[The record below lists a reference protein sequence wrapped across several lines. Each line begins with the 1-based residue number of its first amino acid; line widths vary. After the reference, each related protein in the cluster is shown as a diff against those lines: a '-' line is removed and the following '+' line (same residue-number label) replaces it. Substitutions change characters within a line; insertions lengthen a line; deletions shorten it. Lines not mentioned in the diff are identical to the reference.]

1 MIGVCDVWVVRC
13 RSGERESVVW
23 GPGPRAR
30 GARRRAA
37 AQPPR
42 YNSHAARRRAAV
54 IDSRRARR
62 GGAGTSFIRR
72 SRSAESSP
80 PGRRIPPT
88 APAPG
93 ERRVAT
99 GPAPVPGRVE
109 RSSSVHTS
117 CIRVLPACV
126 YATTKPPHAGRERAA
141 VRGAARRDPRGRRRV
156 PPDVARRATID
167 VGIVLSRPRRRVVG
181 SHQSSVNEASPGVLL
196 QSWCGTRSTGASAA
210 RTPLRS
216 K

>member
-1 MIGVCDVWVVRC
+1 MWVVRC

-37 AQPPR
+37 EPPR

-93 ERRVAT
+93 ERRVASRNRDRRQP
-99 GPAPVPGRVE
+99 GPVAVE
-109 RSSSVHTS
+109 RSSTVHTS

>member
-1 MIGVCDVWVVRC
+1 MIRV
-13 RSGERESVVW
+13 
-23 GPGPRAR
+23 A
-30 GARRRAA
+30 
-37 AQPPR
+37 
-42 YNSHAARRRAAV
+42 
-54 IDSRRARR
+54 R
-62 GGAGTSFIRR
+62 GGAARVRALLDGVGAR
-72 SRSAESSP
+72 SRVHPGDVFRRP
-80 PGRRIPPT
+80 PPPR
-88 APAPG
+88 G
-93 ERRVAT
+93 SGGFAT
-99 GPAPVPGRVE
+99 GPPVAVE
-109 RSSSVHTS
+109 RSSTVHTS

>member
-30 GARRRAA
+30 GAPAGAGSRR
-37 AQPPR
+37 R

-99 GPAPVPGRVE
+99 PGPRAGRVE
-109 RSSSVHTS
+109 RSSTVHTS

>member
-1 MIGVCDVWVVRC
+1 MWVVRC

-37 AQPPR
+37 ARR

-88 APAPG
+88 APAARV
-93 ERRVAT
+93 ERRVPQP
-99 GPAPVPGRVE
+99 GPVA
-109 RSSSVHTS
+109 SSGVLLS
-117 CIRVLPACV
+117 IRVV
-126 YATTKPPHAGRERAA
+126 YECYPRAST
-141 VRGAARRDPRGRRRV
+141 RLRSHRTRDGNGPRSAARRAGTPADAGGCRRTS
-156 PPDVARRATID
+156 RATID

>member
-1 MIGVCDVWVVRC
+1 MWVVRC
-13 RSGERESVVW
+13 RSGERERASSGV
-23 GPGPRAR
+23 PGRGR
-30 GARRRAA
+30 GARAG

-93 ERRVAT
+93 ERRVAPP
-99 GPAPVPGRVE
+99 GPPVA
-109 RSSSVHTS
+109 SSGVLLS
-117 CIRVLPACV
+117 IRVV
-126 YATTKPPHAGRERAA
+126 YECYPRAST
-141 VRGAARRDPRGRRRV
+141 RLRSHRTRDGNGPRSAARRAGTPADAGGCRRTS
-156 PPDVARRATID
+156 RATID